1 MAVSRHLDELAA
13 KAATNARFLAHTLAA
28 IQREQGLTDTLLA
41 LVLAMPVERISA
53 LRLCSNPRPE
63 NWQADIA
70 AIAAAT
76 QCDPERLSDLL
87 RAHAASGDPYT
98 LISS

>member
-1 MAVSRHLDELAA
+1 MSRHLDQLAA
-13 KAATNARFLAHTLAA
+13 KAASNARFLAYTLAA
-28 IQREQGLTDTLLA
+28 IQREQGLTDNLLA
-41 LVLAMPVERISA
+41 LVLAMPVERITA

-76 QCDPERLSDLL
+76 QCDPGRLSDLL
-87 RAHAASGDPYT
+87 QAHAESMDPRT
-98 LISS
+98 LVNS